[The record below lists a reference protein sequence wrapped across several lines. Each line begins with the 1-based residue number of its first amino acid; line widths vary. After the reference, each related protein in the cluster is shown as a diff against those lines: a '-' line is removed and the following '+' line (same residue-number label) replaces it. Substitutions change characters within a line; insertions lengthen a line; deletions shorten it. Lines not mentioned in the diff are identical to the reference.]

1 MAKKSLPQRGDSRK
15 DIDDMSLQEIMAYN
29 KELRAKLNRMLA
41 ERTEGEAVSTKP
53 FNEMSADERR
63 QTLDELRTRRN
74 ALLAQRDEV
83 QPDPQSVPERKAKLP
98 TKRMRK
104 TVEAFDAMTD
114 SEQLD
119 SLRAMW

>member
-41 ERTEGEAVSTKP
+41 ERAESEAAFTKP

-63 QTLDELRTRRN
+63 HTLDELRTRRA

-83 QPDPQSVPERKAKLP
+83 QPEPVPERKAKLP
-98 TKRMRK
+98 TKQAL
-104 TVEAFDAMTD
+104 TPSTNWPLPSSAV
-114 SEQLD
+114 
-119 SLRAMW
+119 MWW